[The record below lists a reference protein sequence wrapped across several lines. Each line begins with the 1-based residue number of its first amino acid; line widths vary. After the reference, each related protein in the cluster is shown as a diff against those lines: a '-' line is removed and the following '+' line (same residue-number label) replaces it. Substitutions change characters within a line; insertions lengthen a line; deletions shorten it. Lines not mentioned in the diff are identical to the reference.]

1 MIGAIV
7 ILHIEPIVNF
17 TVVTQFYS
25 GLSQIVRK
33 NEWTHSGSP
42 AYYNFILKLD
52 SSKEFSYQLILLST
66 SKGDIEIQY
75 FKLKNLRQPVIVV
88 PYYSLFMSCNFLIIK
103 KIENFYNKIMQ
114 YIAVIRLTKS
124 TRYYYIDRDNILL
137 VYLILHIKKAR
148 VIIRLLGVTEGFY
161 QYLTT
166 RVNIF
171 SKIIKWVFNHSN
183 VIFIC
188 TNDGSYAEVIKDQ
201 YKDKFHLLFNGVD
214 ANLKKNPQLG
224 NKLKLV
230 YLSRIAYNKGHE
242 DFINGIARSNFANK
256 LDVKIIGSGILKD
269 DMKVLSLNSN
279 LNECINFMG
288 RLDHLVAVDELS
300 KADLVISINYDGVY
314 GNVVLEA
321 SSMGIPVVVL
331 EHPGCQT
338 QGLYGLLG
346 LKRGDRLVGNIA
358 KIIRNAVNNEVWLSD
373 IGKNSEQFS
382 LKHLSSWD
390 QRIESEM
397 LIIKGFFN

>member
-1 MIGAIV
+1 M
-7 ILHIEPIVNF
+7 
-17 TVVTQFYS
+17 
-25 GLSQIVRK
+25 
-33 NEWTHSGSP
+33 
-42 AYYNFILKLD
+42 
-52 SSKEFSYQLILLST
+52 
-66 SKGDIEIQY
+66 
-75 FKLKNLRQPVIVV
+75 
-88 PYYSLFMSCNFLIIK
+88 
-103 KIENFYNKIMQ
+103 
-114 YIAVIRLTKS
+114 
-124 TRYYYIDRDNILL
+124 
-137 VYLILHIKKAR
+137 
-148 VIIRLLGVTEGFY
+148 
-161 QYLTT
+161 
-166 RVNIF
+166 
-171 SKIIKWVFNHSN
+171 
-183 VIFIC
+183 
-188 TNDGSYAEVIKDQ
+188 IKDQ